1 MPRVTKSVTARA
13 KHKKVLSATKGH
25 YGARSRLFKTAKQS
39 NIKSLQYAF
48 RDRKNRKRSFR
59 ALWISRINAASRAL
73 GTSYSKLINGMAT
86 NHIIIDAAVN
96 NVDGQFLIDT
106 GASNSCID
114 LNKSEKFKL
123 DYGKSDEQASSA
135 TNEIKETYISKKNL
149 LLI

>member
-48 RDRKNRKRSFR
+48 RDRKNRKRAFR

-73 GTSYSKLINGMAT
+73 GISYSKLINGMTT
-86 NHIIIDAAVN
+86 NNIIIDRKILSDIAIHDPSTFEKIVQSA
-96 NVDGQFLIDT
+96 
-106 GASNSCID
+106 
-114 LNKSEKFKL
+114 NK
-123 DYGKSDEQASSA
+123 
-135 TNEIKETYISKKNL
+135 
-149 LLI
+149 

>member
-48 RDRKNRKRSFR
+48 RDRKNRKRAFR

-73 GTSYSKLINGMAT
+73 GVSYSKLINGMTT
-86 NHIIIDAAVN
+86 NNIIIDRKILSDIAIHDPSTFEKIVQSA
-96 NVDGQFLIDT
+96 
-106 GASNSCID
+106 
-114 LNKSEKFKL
+114 NK
-123 DYGKSDEQASSA
+123 
-135 TNEIKETYISKKNL
+135 
-149 LLI
+149 